1 MYFMM
6 KFISR
11 EKIRNVFLNIQYIE
25 ELLVIMCY
33 DKLQVLIYIYSVS
46 KNQEKNPEDR
56 AMICFQIHLE
66 LACCFF

>member
-1 MYFMM
+1 MKYFLNIILKGNICLYFMM

-33 DKLQVLIYIYSVS
+33 DKL
-46 KNQEKNPEDR
+46 
-56 AMICFQIHLE
+56 
-66 LACCFF
+66 